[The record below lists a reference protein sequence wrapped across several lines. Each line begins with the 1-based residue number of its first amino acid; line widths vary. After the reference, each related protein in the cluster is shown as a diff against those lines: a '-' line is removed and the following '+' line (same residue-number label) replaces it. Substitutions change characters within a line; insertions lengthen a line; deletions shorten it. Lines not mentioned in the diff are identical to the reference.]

1 MNMKYRSRKRYGH
14 GGNIDDK
21 KAMILSQIKE
31 VHHHADEL
39 AEVVAKMDTVD
50 AWVVGKMERATTDLS
65 DITHYLDG
73 TTEYAD
79 GGMMSDN
86 TFDNILTHYGF
97 KKTKTFS
104 GKRFFSGGKNKEIF
118 ASVDDKL
125 KEVRV
130 ETNDVT
136 IYSGYSIFDL
146 MYILNRNRNLFL
158 ADGGMMARG
167 GNVRS
172 LLKNFNEEKPT
183 IALIMIADDV
193 SNDFMKEKFDKK
205 IKWNELS
212 DGEKQKYN
220 EDYKVN
226 KSKFDTYLMYEFVKL
241 YYSDDKIKQKCKGSG
256 TKTLNAIKSVMI
268 DLAKKYDDSKYED
281 GGMMA
286 RGGKTYNQLLEDFN
300 VDDLDDFESMRF
312 EQMTNNGVPKATAIE
327 LLINEVEG
335 DYSQLSPSL
344 VRVAKKQN
352 KMMARGGEVRYKL
365 KGNNFGD
372 QIENGRKFKVLIEK
386 AFNNQ
391 SGETRYPL
399 NFISETAFTGKI
411 VKHDGKNYLKDYSYK
426 GTLSKFDF
434 LDDKDFIEALK
445 YVDRPAIRKFEDGGI
460 ADAPEIEIDNDEG
473 TLKVYYTKG
482 DIGFD
487 GTLKKYHSGRDFEY
501 EFEPDD
507 FDNQESEDFYYN
519 DGDNVIENEI
529 LDYFYSN
536 YGKMEDGGMMA
547 DGEVIA
553 KEGDYTFVYKNLK
566 NNVFDYGNSKGILY
580 SVAPDEEPYEL
591 GYFTDKQSAIEYLK
605 NEIEGEGGN
614 LTLMARGGEVR
625 MLNDYIKDLQRTIQ
639 DKEEFRNELSSDL
652 SDFEKDMLENRLNDL
667 RIKEDYL
674 YGQIQFLLKN
684 YLIKNGKPFTVS
696 KKTHEFLQSQGFAKG
711 GKVNYEYIPKYE
723 IESINTWDGE
733 NIEEKDILDGAYVKR
748 KRKR

>member
-1 MNMKYRSRKRYGH
+1 MKYRSRKRYGH

-73 TTEYAD
+73 TTEYAK

-86 TFDNILTHYGF
+86 TFDNILMHYGF

-104 GKRFFSGGKNKEIF
+104 GKRFFSNGKNKEIF

-158 ADGGMMARG
+158 ADGGMMANG

-183 IALIMIADDV
+183 VALIMIADDV

-256 TKTLNAIKSVMI
+256 IKTLNAIKSVMI

-281 GGMMA
+281 GG
-286 RGGKTYNQLLEDFN
+286 
-300 VDDLDDFESMRF
+300 
-312 EQMTNNGVPKATAIE
+312 
-327 LLINEVEG
+327 
-335 DYSQLSPSL
+335 
-344 VRVAKKQN
+344 
-352 KMMARGGEVRYKL
+352 MMARGGEVRYKL

-411 VKHDGKNYLKDYSYK
+411 VKNDGKNYLKDYSYK

-445 YVDRPAIRKFEDGGI
+445 YVDRPAIRKFEDGGM

-473 TLKVYYTKG
+473 TLKVYYKKG
-482 DIGFD
+482 NISFD
-487 GTLKKYHSGRDFEY
+487 GTLRKYHSGRDFEY

-536 YGKMEDGGMMA
+536 YGKM
-547 DGEVIA
+547 
-553 KEGDYTFVYKNLK
+553 K
-566 NNVFDYGNSKGILY
+566 
-580 SVAPDEEPYEL
+580 
-591 GYFTDKQSAIEYLK
+591 
-605 NEIEGEGGN
+605 
-614 LTLMARGGEVR
+614 RGGRTRGSYTYVPKEFIDTITTS
-625 MLNDYIKDLQRTIQ
+625 NDV
-639 DKEEFRNELSSDL
+639 EFDN
-652 SDFEKDMLENRLNDL
+652 
-667 RIKEDYL
+667 
-674 YGQIQFLLKN
+674 
-684 YLIKNGKPFTVS
+684 
-696 KKTHEFLQSQGFAKG
+696 
-711 GKVNYEYIPKYE
+711 
-723 IESINTWDGE
+723 
-733 NIEEKDILDGAYVKR
+733 KDILDGTYIKGKNR
-748 KRKR
+748 KFALGGSTQKKKPRFRVTIFSKVFEDPNNEFYNKYDTKYEYFDDYKSANKLYDSCIGVSKVIQVNLDVLKTDEFGYDHYTNIKWHHYKKHKSA